1 MGNILRWANVVSFE
15 KTHLQEHQK
24 AILEHN
30 ITVLSKIYLNISFKR
45 IGKFLDIAPE
55 QAESIIGEMVAEKR
69 IKARLDHLS
78 SSIEF

>member
-1 MGNILRWANVVSFE
+1 
-15 KTHLQEHQK
+15 
-24 AILEHN
+24 
-30 ITVLSKIYLNISFKR
+30 LNISFKR
-45 IGKFLDIAPE
+45 IGKFLDIGAE

>member
-1 MGNILRWANVVSFE
+1 
-15 KTHLQEHQK
+15 
-24 AILEHN
+24 
-30 ITVLSKIYLNISFKR
+30 LNISFKR